1 MNSIRGK
8 NVFTIF
14 LCFVLCFSALIFA
27 AGCSGNNRHEE
38 QPYIVSFEKTSSEN
52 SEDVY
57 TITYSDGTTSQFTV
71 TNGKDGNDLSIS
83 ENLGSLYKGNRHRSY
98 ARRVYR
104 AIPEFDGR
112 LFCRRQ

>member
-38 QPYIVSFEKTSSEN
+38 QHYIVSFEKTSSEN
-52 SEDVY
+52 SEDV
-57 TITYSDGTTSQFTV
+57 T
-71 TNGKDGNDLSIS
+71 
-83 ENLGSLYKGNRHRSY
+83 RSPIRT
-98 ARRVYR
+98 ARLRSS
-104 AIPEFDGR
+104 P
-112 LFCRRQ
+112 

>member
-27 AGCSGNNRHEE
+27 AGCSDNNRHEE

-83 ENLGSLYKGNRHRSY
+83 EIWEAYIKETDRILRSQSLSGNT
-98 ARRVYR
+98 
-104 AIPEFDGR
+104 
-112 LFCRRQ
+112 